1 MSIVC
6 LPPILSSL
14 CCCIILQTRWQ
25 TSKKQCSRCDGMDV
39 GCEGGRRLIIEI
51 FHHLITAV
59 SMPLL
64 YMYVFVSLSSYVFLS
79 SLLSFD
85 LSAKLCVYCV
95 CVCVCVCVMS
105 TMVLNAWI
113 MMIKVET
120 FVINCYNWLR

>member
-25 TSKKQCSRCDGMDV
+25 TSQKQCSRCDGMDV
-39 GCEGGRRLIIEI
+39 GCEGGRRFIIEI

-59 SMPLL
+59 CMPLL
-64 YMYVFVSLSSYVFLS
+64 YVYVFVSLSSYVFS
-79 SLLSFD
+79 LSFC
-85 LSAKLCVYCV
+85 LLICRQNFVFIV
-95 CVCVCVCVMS
+95 CVLCVCVCVMS